1 MLLGRLKVLI
11 LGESPCVGIAG
22 WEEEGWVGV
31 LLAGGEI
38 VGDECK
44 AARFGVDRP
53 RLHLAPSP
61 TVHSDKE
68 DSLFCSFVAL
78 KIIILLWHIGM
89 YIV

>member
-1 MLLGRLKVLI
+1 M
-11 LGESPCVGIAG
+11 
-22 WEEEGWVGV
+22 

-44 AARFGVDRP
+44 AARFGVDRL

-78 KIIILLWHIGM
+78 KIILSIGHFTLAYWQM
-89 YIV
+89 YRCQCINGSEENI